1 MVGVDK
7 GLDDAAGTEDGGL
20 EGVEVER
27 IGLAEEEDLVAVLD
41 SNDGSRAAAE
51 AAIIDAR
58 NGGVVVGELRPNL
71 RRAKGFRFR
80 FKIRVSGGG
89 GGGSIAGH

>member
-41 SNDGSRAAAE
+41 SDDGSRTAAE
-51 AAIIDAR
+51 ATIIDAC

-71 RRAKGFRFR
+71 RRGKAFK